1 MSKIKKDR
9 VNEDIFIP
17 DLVNQYK
24 NAITTLFKTVS
35 FEMDSFGAKNN
46 FYYSDSISNLSYRY
60 RRLEHPC
67 YLLILLI
74 FIQISPSFSLT
85 HRRLSPYLTFYCI

>member
-1 MSKIKKDR
+1 MKLLDPYISTKGADGIYYT
-9 VNEDIFIP
+9 NT
-17 DLVNQYK
+17 
-24 NAITTLFKTVS
+24 AIGILF
-35 FEMDSFGAKNN
+35 
-46 FYYSDSISNLSYRY
+46 YRY